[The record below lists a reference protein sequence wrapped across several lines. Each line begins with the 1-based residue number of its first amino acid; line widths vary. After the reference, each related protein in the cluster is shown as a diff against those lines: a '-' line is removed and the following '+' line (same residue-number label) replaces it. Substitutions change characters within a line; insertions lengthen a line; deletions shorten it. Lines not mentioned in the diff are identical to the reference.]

1 MVILTSVGH
10 TQQSRSWVLQ
20 EASRTVGLFHP
31 FPLLCHECCALLSWF
46 LMSVSSLFPS
56 VLALLCLSRSHAV
69 WFQGSL
75 PGKNISSVLT
85 FVRLVDF
92 GQCTS
97 LKGGG
102 TVEISDLHVCVSL
115 FCHWLS
121 APMLFCTGVSE
132 IVKDEACLLFNLP
145 SVSESEKLIGS
156 GS

>member
-1 MVILTSVGH
+1 MVILTSIGH

-31 FPLLCHECCALLSWF
+31 FPPLCHECCALLSWF

-92 GQCTS
+92 GQCKS
-97 LKGGG
+97 LKGGA
-102 TVEISDLHVCVSL
+102 TVEISDPHVCVSL

-121 APMLFCTGVSE
+121 APMLFLYRC
-132 IVKDEACLLFNLP
+132 I
-145 SVSESEKLIGS
+145 
-156 GS
+156 